1 MSNQHSQDQVIHL
14 NGAHLH
20 RFSAPIQ
27 TPHYDRTNLPH
38 SIVHIGV
45 GGFHRAH
52 QAVYLDDL
60 LHLPGVAGWS
70 ICGVC
75 LLPRD
80 QKMYATMKQQDCLYT
95 VVEQSHTGNNARV
108 IGSITNILFAPDN
121 PQAVIEKMAL
131 PECRIVSL
139 TITEGGYY
147 VNSATGEFDA
157 NHPDILYELA
167 HPDQPKCVFGFLATA
182 LDQRRKHGI
191 LPFTVMSCDNIQSN
205 GDVLKNMFLAFAHLR
220 DPELGRWLAEQ
231 GAFPNSM
238 VDRITPV
245 TTDEHRAMVQKRF
258 GIDDGWPVVTEPF
271 KQWVIEDHFC
281 NGRPAWE
288 TVGAQMTQD
297 VLPYEKMKIR
307 LLNASHQALCYI
319 GMLLGYQYVHQTMED
334 PRIRTLIETMM
345 DEEATPTLSE
355 VPGVNLQEYK
365 RTLIERFANPAIN
378 DQLARIGSL
387 GSASLPKFI
396 FPILMD
402 QLACQGKITRCAFT
416 IAAWFRYLTGFD
428 DQGTKMPFSDPMAEK
443 ICPLAKNGGSDPT
456 ALLSLHELFGDD
468 LPRSQ
473 AFVDEV
479 SRALRSFYEKGALAT
494 LENYIAT

>member
-1 MSNQHSQDQVIHL
+1 MSNHNTKAQIIHL
-14 NGAHLH
+14 NVATLHL
-20 RFSAPIQ
+20 FSAPIQ
-27 TPHYDRTNLPH
+27 IPQYDRKHLPH

-60 LHLPGVAGWS
+60 LHIPGVTGWS

-80 QKMYATMKQQDCLYT
+80 QKMYDTMQKQDCLYT

-108 IGSITNILFAPDN
+108 IGSITNILFAPEN
-121 PQAVIEKMAL
+121 PQAVIDKMAS
-131 PECRIVSL
+131 PACRIVSL

-157 NHPDILYELA
+157 QHPDIQYELA
-167 HPDQPKCVFGFLATA
+167 NPDQPKCVFGFLAHA
-182 LDQRRKHGI
+182 LEKRRKHGI
-191 LPFTVMSCDNIQSN
+191 VPFTVMSCDNIQSN
-205 GDVLKNMFLAFAHLR
+205 GDVCKKMFLAFLHLR
-220 DPELGRWLAEQ
+220 NPELGQWLAEK

-238 VDRITPV
+238 VDRITPA

-288 TVGAQMTQD
+288 KVGAQMTHE

-334 PRIRTLIETMM
+334 LRIRKLIETLM

-355 VPGVNLQEYK
+355 VPGVNLTDYK
-365 RTLIERFANPAIN
+365 RTLIERFANPAIK

-387 GSASLPKFI
+387 GSASIPKFI

-402 QLACQGKITRCAFT
+402 QLACQGKITLCAFT

-428 DQGTKMPFSDPMAEK
+428 DQGTKMPFSDPMGEK
-443 ICPLAKNGGSDPT
+443 ICPLAKKGGTDPT

-479 SRALRSFYEKGALAT
+479 SRALRSFYEKGAMAT
-494 LENYIAT
+494 LEHYIK